1 MAWRVARAIPVLFD
15 QLRPLAPDA
24 PASSWGTI
32 GDLRH
37 DSTSD
42 HAPKDF
48 PGWGNDIVTAGDF
61 PKWGLLRPWDVL
73 NSIRLSRDDR
83 VKYAI
88 ADRQMFSSYAAHGYP
103 AWTWRPYSN
112 AKDDPHTDHGHLSLV
127 GDPRADSRRLWV
139 VTVSSKPAQQ
149 EEEPMRVVLVN
160 LAGHATVWVKVPGE
174 ALRALDDPN
183 TIPLFMAMG
192 GAAVSA
198 KTAESIVKAYGP
210 AAGQTPAQTVAA
222 IRAAG

>member
-1 MAWRVARAIPVLFD
+1 MGWRPARSIPVLFD

-24 PASSWGTI
+24 PAVSWGTK
-32 GDLRH
+32 GDDRH

-83 VKYAI
+83 VKYGI

-103 AWTWRPYSN
+103 AWTWRPYSL
-112 AKDDPHTDHGHLSLV
+112 AYRDPHTDHGHLSLV
-127 GDPRADSRRLWV
+127 GDRRADSTRLWV
-139 VTVSSKPAQQ
+139 TSVKPQTQ
-149 EEEPMRVVLVN
+149 EEEPPMRIVLVT
-160 LAGHATVWVKVPGE
+160 LTGRATVWVKVPGE
-174 ALRALDDPN
+174 PLRALDDEN
-183 TIPLFMAMG
+183 TVPLFMAA
-192 GAAVSA
+192 GAVAVSA
-198 KTAESIVKAYGP
+198 KTAEAIVKAFGP
-210 AAGQTPAQTVAA
+210 AAGTSAADTIAA
-222 IRAAG
+222 IKRAG